1 MSDPKMREVKIKSYA
16 KINLALDV
24 IGMRDD
30 GYHSLRTVMQKV
42 GLADDITI
50 RWQERNSDDF
60 EIELSAGK
68 PYLPTDERNLAY
80 RAARIMAEKANP
92 KPRGKLTLRITKRIP
107 VAAGLGGGS
116 ANAAAVMTALNKL
129 WQIRLNTWQLCELG
143 AQLGADIPFLILVHN
158 TGYECAYC
166 EETGEKMTALKRGL
180 RKYIVLAKPA
190 FGVSTK
196 EVFNG
201 IDSCEIR
208 KRPDLKALTDGLK
221 TGEDAGVLP
230 NMINVLEEYTLSHY
244 DEVRKLK
251 EKMKATAGVKH
262 VVMSG
267 SGPTVFAVY
276 ETYKDSKRACL
287 SLREQ
292 GYEAYWT
299 QTMKGYENRRK
310 ERC

>member
-24 IGMRDD
+24 IGLRDD
-30 GYHSLRTVMQKV
+30 GYHLLRTVMQKV
-42 GLADDITI
+42 GLADDITM

-80 RAARIMAEKANP
+80 RAAKIMAERANP
-92 KPRGKLTLRITKRIP
+92 KPKGKLTIRISKRIP

-116 ANAAAVMTALNKL
+116 SNAAAVMTVLNKL
-129 WQIRLNTWQLCELG
+129 WKIGLNTWQLCELG
-143 AQLGADIPFLILVHN
+143 TQLGADIPFLVLVHN

-166 EETGEKMTALKRGL
+166 RETGEKMTALKRGL
-180 RKYIVLAKPA
+180 KKHIVLAKPA

-196 EVFNG
+196 EVFSG
-201 IDSCEIR
+201 IDSCEIQE
-208 KRPDLKALTDGLK
+208 RPDLKALIGGLK
-221 TGEDAGVLP
+221 TGEDEEVLP

-251 EKMKATAGVKH
+251 EKMKVTSGVKH
-262 VVMSG
+262 VAMSG
-267 SGPTVFAVY
+267 SGPTVFAIY
-276 ETYKDSKRACL
+276 DTYKEAKRACL
-287 SLREQ
+287 SLRKQ

>member
-24 IGMRDD
+24 IGLRDD
-30 GYHSLRTVMQKV
+30 GYHLLRTVMQKV

-50 RWQERNSDDF
+50 RWQEHNSDDF

-80 RAARIMAEKANP
+80 RAAKIMAERANP
-92 KPRGKLTLRITKRIP
+92 KPKGKLTIRISKRIP

-116 ANAAAVMTALNKL
+116 SNAAAVMTALNKL
-129 WQIRLNTWQLCELG
+129 WKIRLNTWQLCELG
-143 AQLGADIPFLILVHN
+143 TQLGADIPFLVLVHN

-166 EETGEKMTALKRGL
+166 RETGEKMTALKRGL
-180 RKYIVLAKPA
+180 KKHIVLAKPA

-196 EVFNG
+196 EVFGG
-201 IDSCEIR
+201 IDSCEIHE
-208 KRPDLKALTDGLK
+208 RPDLKALIGGLK
-221 TGEDAGVLP
+221 TGEDEEVLP

-251 EKMKATAGVKH
+251 EKMKASSGVKH

-267 SGPTVFAVY
+267 SGPTVFAIY
-276 ETYKDSKRACL
+276 ETYKDAKRACL

-299 QTMKGYENRRK
+299 QTMKGYGNRRK